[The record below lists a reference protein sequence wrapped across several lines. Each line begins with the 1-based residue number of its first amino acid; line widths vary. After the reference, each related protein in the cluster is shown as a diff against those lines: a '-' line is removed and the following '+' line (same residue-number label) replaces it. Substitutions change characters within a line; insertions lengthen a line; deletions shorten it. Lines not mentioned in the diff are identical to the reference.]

1 MGIRNDLVMLS
12 TAIRGNYPI
21 TQDMR
26 QKWVNTANELVITGK
41 PREQLAA
48 LRVLILMD
56 QLNKKEERE
65 NFGDAILGIAE
76 RLGVRN
82 EVEGTSQARPNQHIE
97 GVVEG
102 VAIDVTQRQHDAAT
116 ERGEIQ
122 GR

>member
-1 MGIRNDLVMLS
+1 MGIRNDLAMLS

-26 QKWVNTANELVITGK
+26 QKWVNTANELVVAGK

-65 NFGDAILGIAE
+65 SFGDAILGIAE
-76 RLGVRN
+76 RLGIRN
-82 EVEGTSQARPNQHIE
+82 EVEGTSQARPDQHIE
-97 GVVEG
+97 RVVEG
-102 VAIDVTQRQHDAAT
+102 IATDVTQRQYDDT
-116 ERGEIQ
+116 PERGEV
-122 GR
+122 

>member
-1 MGIRNDLVMLS
+1 MGIRSDLVMLS
-12 TAIRGNYPI
+12 TAVRNSYPI

-26 QKWVNTANELVITGK
+26 QKWVNTANDLVVTGK

-76 RLGVRN
+76 RLGVRD
-82 EVEGTSQARPNQHIE
+82 EVEGNAEARPNQRLE
-97 GVVEG
+97 RVVEVEG
-102 VAIDVTQRQHDAAT
+102 FATDVTQRQHDVAS
-116 ERGEIQ
+116 ERGEV
-122 GR
+122 